1 MVGRFVCQPKC
12 TEMAMLNVDGC
23 AKVEKEKSRQREV
36 SIFASARLG
45 PYTRVRFPSSRPPAP
60 ASPYLLPL
68 YHIHLPV

>member
-1 MVGRFVCQPKC
+1 MVGRFACQPKR

-23 AKVEKEKSRQREV
+23 AKVEKEKSRQGEV

-45 PYTRVRFPSSRPPAP
+45 PYTRMNFPSSRPPAP
-60 ASPYLLPL
+60 ASPYLLGS

>member
-1 MVGRFVCQPKC
+1 MVGRFVCQPKF

-45 PYTRVRFPSSRPPAP
+45 PCTACAFPLPARP
-60 ASPYLLPL
+60 LPPHHTS